1 MNVALASFVKQDGQ
15 TSTLDLVIGGARC
28 GGCLAK
34 IENGLREQPGVNQAR
49 MNLSTSRLHIAW
61 EGSADRADGFARNLE
76 TMGFTAGPYIL
87 NDAEQADVQQSRRL
101 LLAMA
106 VAAFGLINVMM
117 LSIAVWSG
125 GADMSSETRALLH
138 WLSTAIALPVAVFSG
153 RPFFASAW
161 QALRART
168 TNMDVPISLAIGL
181 ACGLSL
187 WETWHGEVHIY
198 FDAALMLIFL
208 LLIGRVLDNRLRARA
223 GQAGRHL
230 AALQV
235 HNTQRLTTDGRIE
248 TIPTTYIAPGDRL
261 LIASGERVPADGMI
275 TTGSTCLDAA
285 LVTGETALQ
294 SVEVGDPVYS
304 GTINCGAPITIEVL
318 KASTDSFL
326 ANIARMVEAG
336 QQTQARYVRLADRAA
351 RAYVPIVHILALL
364 TFVSWLLIG
373 GTLRTAILNAIT
385 VLIITCPCALGLA
398 VPTVQIVAVGR
409 LFSKGV
415 LIRSGDAL
423 ERLATIRHIVFDKTG
438 TLTEGRVKVDVSK
451 IDPND
456 LERIAALARHSV
468 HPMSESLHTFAG
480 NFDVTSVEE
489 IEGSGLRGQINGQAV
504 RLGQAAFVGT
514 DDLDTPGLW
523 ARIDDQDPVLIPVR
537 DSLRAEAKAT
547 VYKLEALG
555 LTLSILSGDARET
568 AHQVGAEL
576 GIDDVTA
583 RIKPADKLARISA
596 LQAEGR
602 SVLMVGDGINDAPAL
617 AHADASAALA
627 SGTEI
632 SRSASD
638 IVLQGDTLA
647 GLPFA
652 VWVARSA
659 RQRVRENFGL
669 AIGYNMLAVPLAV
682 FGYVTPLIA
691 AIAMSASSL
700 IVTLNALRM
709 RRVGDYS
716 GPSHLG
722 QNYGKTRP

>member
-373 GTLRTAILNAIT
+373 GTLRTAILNAIN

>member
-275 TTGSTCLDAA
+275 TTGSTRLDAA

-716 GPSHLG
+716 GPSHPR

>member
-275 TTGSTCLDAA
+275 TTGSTRLDAA

-716 GPSHLG
+716 GPSHPG